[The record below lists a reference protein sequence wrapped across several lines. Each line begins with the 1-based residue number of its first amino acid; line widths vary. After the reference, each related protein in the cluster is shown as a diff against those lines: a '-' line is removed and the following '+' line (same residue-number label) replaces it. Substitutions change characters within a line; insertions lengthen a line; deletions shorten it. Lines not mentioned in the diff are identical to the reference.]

1 MMVTGL
7 GVGGF
12 LVQVG
17 SGRCWLIMKI
27 KERKTFCEH
36 CVF

>member
-7 GVGGF
+7 GVGV

-27 KERKTFCEH
+27 KEKKTFCEYF
-36 CVF
+36 VF

>member
-7 GVGGF
+7 EVGV

-27 KERKTFCEH
+27 KERKTVCEH